1 MNILTPIRVSRRS
14 RERGFTLIE
23 VIIVVVIVGVL
34 AAVALPSYE
43 SSLQKGRRSDAKA
56 ALLDVA
62 NRQEGYMMDNNT
74 YTADLTDLG
83 FDTNPHISEEEHYSL
98 TAAACATAGI
108 DRCYTLTA
116 AVRSGSPQE
125 SDGCGS
131 LILDSN
137 GEKTISG
144 YGDDCW

>member
-1 MNILTPIRVSRRS
+1 MNILTPIRVSCRS
-14 RERGFTLIE
+14 GERGFTLIE

-83 FDTNPHISEEEHYSL
+83 FATNPHVSEEEHY
-98 TAAACATAGI
+98 
-108 DRCYTLTA
+108 
-116 AVRSGSPQE
+116 
-125 SDGCGS
+125 
-131 LILDSN
+131 
-137 GEKTISG
+137 
-144 YGDDCW
+144 